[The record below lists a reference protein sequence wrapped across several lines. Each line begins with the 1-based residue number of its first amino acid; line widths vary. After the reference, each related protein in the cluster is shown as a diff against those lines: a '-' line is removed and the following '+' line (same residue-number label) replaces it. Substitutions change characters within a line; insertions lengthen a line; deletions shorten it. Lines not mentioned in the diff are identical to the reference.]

1 MCRSG
6 RGNIFVVVGFGAAH
20 LHAIVVVR
28 TLITSIFFVTQR
40 NTNFEVKIYI
50 NKKMYIEDAT
60 IVQHDWTI
68 FGLVMI
74 FCL

>member
-6 RGNIFVVVGFGAAH
+6 QGNIFVVVGFGAAP

-50 NKKMYIEDAT
+50 NKKMYIEDVT